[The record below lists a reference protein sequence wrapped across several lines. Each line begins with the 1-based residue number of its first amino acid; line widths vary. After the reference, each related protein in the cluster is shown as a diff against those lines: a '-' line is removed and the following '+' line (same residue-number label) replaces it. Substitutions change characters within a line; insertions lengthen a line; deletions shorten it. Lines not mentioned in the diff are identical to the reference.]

1 MKWIFTIFQNFVHW
15 ALKWL
20 RKHILKKTESLYN
33 QELYLL
39 TIENEHIT
47 YLEINRKFVLRWN
60 KNLRKLNI
68 SKGKFMDI
76 FNSFQWM

>member
-1 MKWIFTIFQNFVHW
+1 MKWIFKIFQNFVHW

-20 RKHILKKTESLYN
+20 RKHILKKTESLYK

-47 YLEINRKFVLRWN
+47 YLDLKLTVSSCYVEIKTWEN
-60 KNLRKLNI
+60 
-68 SKGKFMDI
+68 
-76 FNSFQWM
+76 